1 MSAFLTAAT
10 KVGNILSNN
19 SGQVAPEPIQV
30 NRIEPAVE
38 SHSPSVDPQ
47 ILSDAAIK
55 KINENICETIPKILK
70 ENSQRFADTVVET
83 IKSDEIQQQIQDSM
97 KSNISS
103 AVENFNNKLKDPADE
118 VHKEVYNK
126 LTDTVTDSV
135 KSTIEKSIRE
145 NLTKPDNF
153 YKINSI
159 LTTQE
164 NNQAKGGAKKT
175 QKRKRKQPKNRK
187 SIKKNKKSIKK
198 NRKSTKKNRK
208 STKR

>member
-10 KVGNILSNN
+10 NILSKN
-19 SGQVAPEPIQV
+19 SNQVAPEPAPVQ
-30 NRIEPAVE
+30 RIEPVKQ
-38 SHSPSVDPQ
+38 SIDPE
-47 ILSDAAIK
+47 ILSEAAIK
-55 KINENICETIPKILK
+55 KINENICETIPRILK
-70 ENSQRFADTVVET
+70 ENGERFADAAVET
-83 IKSDEIQQQIQDSM
+83 MKSDEIQTFIKDSM

-103 AVENFNNKLKDPADE
+103 TIEDFNNKLKDEADE

-153 YKINSI
+153 DKIKSV
-159 LTTQE
+159 LTKPETQ
-164 NNQAKGGAKKT
+164 QLGGAKKT

-187 SIKKNKKSIKK
+187 SIKKNRKSIKK

-208 STKR
+208 STKH